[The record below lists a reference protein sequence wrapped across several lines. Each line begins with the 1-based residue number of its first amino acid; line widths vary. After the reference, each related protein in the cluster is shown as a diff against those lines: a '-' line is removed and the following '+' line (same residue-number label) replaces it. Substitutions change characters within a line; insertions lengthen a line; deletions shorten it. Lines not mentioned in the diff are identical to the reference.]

1 MSRPVLRA
9 GTSGFAF
16 RTWIPSF
23 YPAGTRTKDLL
34 AAYAARLPAV
44 ELNNTYY
51 RMPTAAAAAGWRAQ
65 APEGFRFAV
74 KAPMWW
80 TVARKPVEPGPA
92 VAELRAALA
101 PLGPTF
107 GCLLLQFPAH
117 VACDLPRLAG
127 WLAAMAPDWR
137 CAGEFAHPSWRR
149 VDVDALLAAHGG
161 TRVLRDD
168 DDDGDDDGD
177 APSDP
182 PFAWRYARLRR
193 ADYTAAQLAAWR
205 RRLLAGTRGD
215 SFAFFRHEDTGRGPR
230 LAAAMLGVATA
241 T

>member
-16 RTWIPSF
+16 RAWIPSF
-23 YPAGTRTKDLL
+23 YPAGTKTKDLL

-65 APEGFRFAV
+65 APADFRFAV

-80 TVARKPVEPGPA
+80 TVARKPVDPGPA
-92 VAELRAALA
+92 VAGLHAALA

-117 VACDLPRLAG
+117 VACDPPRLAG
-127 WLAAMAPDWR
+127 WLAAMPPDWR
-137 CAGEFAHPSWRR
+137 CACEFAHPSWQRA
-149 VDVDALLAAHGG
+149 DVDALIAAHGG

-168 DDDGDDDGD
+168 DGDD
-177 APSDP
+177 APPPPDP
-182 PFAWRYARLRR
+182 AFAWRYARLRR
-193 ADYTAAQLAAWR
+193 ADYTGAQLAAWR
-205 RRLLAGTRGD
+205 RRLLAGATGD

-230 LAAAMLGVATA
+230 LAAAMIAGAAAT
-241 T
+241 